1 MMLSDMLGKDGQD
14 GILKRKT
21 QPENMSY
28 VWSSLQDKYID
39 LWNGKKLINV
49 AKHHNIK
56 KGILQLCYNA
66 RAA

>member
-49 AKHHNIK
+49 ENTTT
-56 KGILQLCYNA
+56 
-66 RAA
+66 